1 MIVEFG
7 RVMQAVKFIAEC
19 ESFPFNGDVIMAMHP
34 IGYECSESAVEV
46 DCVLSKAVE
55 LGYVETFPSA
65 HDCPRYRLTPDGE
78 RLYLAIKYG
87 ERQ

>member
-1 MIVEFG
+1 MIVG
-7 RVMQAVKFIAEC
+7 LDHVLQAVRFIAEC
-19 ESFPFNGDVIMAMHP
+19 DSFPFDGDVIMAMHP
-34 IGYECSESAVEV
+34 IDYECSESVFKV
-46 DCVLSKAVE
+46 KCVLSKAVE

-65 HDCPRYRLTPDGE
+65 YDCPRYRLTPDGE